1 MVVKIVSE
9 NCVRHTDCISAIIV
23 PEIEEDGAPW
33 QQCSIVY
40 LFESGA
46 DFTFPL
52 SKGDKIFYLN
62 DEGKTIDKNV
72 SMCYNELK
80 VD

>member
-1 MVVKIVSE
+1 MIVKIVSE

-33 QQCSIVY
+33 QQRSIIY
-40 LFESGA
+40 LFENGV

-62 DEGKTIDKNV
+62 NEGRTIDKNV
-72 SMCYNELK
+72 SMCCNVSK
-80 VD
+80 AD